1 MKREYWNNMS
11 CCYEDEI
18 FSVLHNDR
26 KGLVLEQI
34 RKLGAPGKIA
44 GDYGCGI
51 GYFLPYLCENFQKVF
66 AIDISRGLIAKA
78 KKNCSHLTNVEY
90 ITADLAAPGLRLANT
105 HFALS
110 VNTLI
115 MPSLATR
122 LHILDVMA
130 GHILKDG
137 HLVLVVPSLE
147 SAMLTDFRLTE
158 VNLRNGFN
166 PASAVRLPRRLPRRS
181 FLTKPGSPSTKPGLS
196 RRSPSTKPGAGFE
209 QNGHHHLRQ
218 GIIPID
224 NVPTKHY
231 LKEELVALLE
241 RRNLCI
247 LNIRKIEYPW
257 DTEFDS
263 PPRWLKQPYP
273 WDWLITARKIK

>member
-34 RKLGAPGKIA
+34 RKLGAPEKIA
-44 GDYGCGI
+44 ADYGCGI
-51 GYFLPYLCENFQKVF
+51 GHFLPSLSESFQKVF

-78 KKNCSHLTNVEY
+78 KKNCSNLSNVEY
-90 ITADLAAPGLRLANT
+90 LTADLSATGLRLADT
-105 HFALS
+105 HFILS

-115 MPSLATR
+115 MPSLAVR
-122 LHILDVMA
+122 LRILDVMA
-130 GHILKDG
+130 GHILNDG

-147 SAMLTDFRLTE
+147 SAMLTNFRLIQT
-158 VNLRNGFN
+158 NLRNGFN
-166 PASAVRLPRRLPRRS
+166 PASAVR
-181 FLTKPGSPSTKPGLS
+181 
-196 RRSPSTKPGAGFE
+196 AGFE
-209 QNGHHHLRQ
+209 KNENNHLRQ

-241 RRNLCI
+241 RRDLHVEE
-247 LNIRKIEYPW
+247 IRKIEYPW

-263 PPRWLKQPYP
+263 PPGWLKNPFP
-273 WDWLITARKIK
+273 WDWLITAQKTR

>member
-1 MKREYWNNMS
+1 MKREYWNNLA

-26 KGLVLEQI
+26 KGLVLRRI
-34 RKLGAPGKIA
+34 RKLGAPEKIA
-44 GDYGCGI
+44 GDYGCGT
-51 GYFLPYLCENFQKVF
+51 GHFLPCLCESFQKVF

-78 KKNCSHLTNVEY
+78 KKKCSHLTNVEY
-90 ITADLAAPGLRLANT
+90 ITADLASPGLRLANT
-105 HFALS
+105 HFVLS

-122 LHILDVMA
+122 LRILDIMA

-158 VNLRNGFN
+158 VNLRNGFS
-166 PASAVRLPRRLPRRS
+166 PASAVR
-181 FLTKPGSPSTKPGLS
+181 
-196 RRSPSTKPGAGFE
+196 AGFE
-209 QNGHHHLRQ
+209 QNGQHLLRQ
-218 GIIPID
+218 GIVPID

-241 RRNLCI
+241 RRNLRI
-247 LNIRKIEYPW
+247 EEIRKIEYPW

-263 PPRWLKQPYP
+263 PPRWMKQPFP
-273 WDWLITARKIK
+273 WDWLITAKKTE

>member
-1 MKREYWNNMS
+1 MKREYWNNLA
-11 CCYEDEI
+11 CFYEDEI

-26 KGLVLEQI
+26 KGLVHEQI
-34 RKLGAPGKIA
+34 RKLGTPDKIA

-51 GYFLPYLCENFQKVF
+51 GHFLPCLCESFQKVF

-78 KKNCSHLTNVEY
+78 KKNCSNLANVEY
-90 ITADLAAPGLRLANT
+90 ITADLALPGLRLADT
-105 HFALS
+105 HFILS

-122 LHILDVMA
+122 LRILDAMA

-158 VNLRNGFN
+158 VNLRNGFS
-166 PASAVRLPRRLPRRS
+166 PSSAVR
-181 FLTKPGSPSTKPGLS
+181 
-196 RRSPSTKPGAGFE
+196 AGFE
-209 QNGHHHLRQ
+209 QNGHHRLRQ

-231 LKEELVALLE
+231 LKEELIALLE
-241 RRNLCI
+241 RRDLRI
-247 LNIRKIEYPW
+247 EEISKIEYPW

-263 PPRWLKQPYP
+263 PPNWMKNPYP
-273 WDWLITARKIK
+273 WDWLIVAQKTTD

>member
-34 RKLGAPGKIA
+34 RKLGTHEKIA

-51 GYFLPYLCENFQKVF
+51 GYFLPCLCESFQKVF

-78 KKNCSHLTNVEY
+78 RKNCSRLSNVEY
-90 ITADLAAPGLRLANT
+90 ITADLASPGLRLANT
-105 HFALS
+105 HFALN

-115 MPSLATR
+115 MPSLAVR
-122 LHILDVMA
+122 LRILDVMA
-130 GHILKDG
+130 GHIIKNG

-158 VNLRNGFN
+158 VNLRNGFS
-166 PASAVRLPRRLPRRS
+166 PSSAVR
-181 FLTKPGSPSTKPGLS
+181 
-196 RRSPSTKPGAGFE
+196 AGFE
-209 QNGHHHLRQ
+209 NNGQHHLRQ
-218 GIIPID
+218 GIVPID

-231 LKEELVALLE
+231 LKEELVVLLE
-241 RRNLCI
+241 RRNLRI
-247 LNIRKIEYPW
+247 TEISKIEYPW
-257 DTEFDS
+257 NTEFDS
-263 PPRWLKQPYP
+263 PPCWMKQPYP
-273 WDWLITARKIK
+273 WDWLIVAQKTTD

>member
-1 MKREYWNNMS
+1 MKREYWNNLAS
-11 CCYEDEI
+11 RYEAEI
-18 FSVLHNDR
+18 FSVLHYDR
-26 KGLVLEQI
+26 KQLVLRQI
-34 RKLGAPGKIA
+34 RKLGAPEKIA

-51 GYFLPYLCENFQKVF
+51 GHFLPCLAESFQKVF

-78 KKNCSHLTNVEY
+78 KKNCSRLSNVEY
-90 ITADLAAPGLRLANT
+90 VTADLAASGLRLAKT

-115 MPSLATR
+115 MPSLACR
-122 LHILDVMA
+122 LRILDVMA

-147 SAMLTDFRLTE
+147 SAMLTDFRLIE
-158 VNLRNGFN
+158 VNLRNGFS
-166 PASAVRLPRRLPRRS
+166 PASAIR
-181 FLTKPGSPSTKPGLS
+181 T
-196 RRSPSTKPGAGFE
+196 GFE
-209 QNGHHHLRQ
+209 QTNHHRLRQ
-218 GIIPID
+218 GIVPID
-224 NVPTKHY
+224 DVPTKHH

-241 RRNLCI
+241 RRNLRI

-263 PPRWLKQPYP
+263 PPRWLKAPFP
-273 WDWLITARKIK
+273 WDWLITAQKTK